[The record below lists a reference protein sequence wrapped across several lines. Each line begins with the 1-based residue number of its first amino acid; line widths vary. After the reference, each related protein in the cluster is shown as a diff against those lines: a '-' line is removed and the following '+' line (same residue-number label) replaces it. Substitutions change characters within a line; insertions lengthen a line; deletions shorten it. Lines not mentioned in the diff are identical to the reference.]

1 MSHIALQKQSNC
13 DIVVV
18 KTQTQSWLACEGRH
32 GVNNSAELCH
42 AACSLQCV
50 TCHAECHAVCSL
62 QCVTQREVITKPPD
76 FADTLYL
83 DCQNNEELSRH
94 KMQHFS

>member
-32 GVNNSAELCH
+32 RVNNSAYLVVSR
-42 AACSLQCV
+42 SLQS
-50 TCHAECHAVCSL
+50 AVCH
-62 QCVTQREVITKPPD
+62 VEVITKPPD
-76 FADTLYL
+76 SADTLYL